1 MNNLSSFTKNTYAW
15 VILSFIF
22 ISGCSTT
29 IPDNLVPVSV
39 EQVEQAQAW
48 EMQGKLAVRTADDK
62 FSTNLYWLHTQTT
75 DELKLTTMLGTTVLS
90 LSSTDGDTL
99 LELDGKTYT
108 DNNAQ
113 RLLTRIT
120 GWTIPIDA
128 LPLWITGQL
137 SEGDEVI
144 SQDSLS
150 RPIQLLNSN
159 QLPAWKVDF
168 KSWQTQS
175 GAELPRLLD
184 INRSDIRLKIQV
196 SKWQALIPEKQVTT
210 NHPHST
216 ANESSL

>member
-62 FSTNLYWLHTQTT
+62 FSTNLYWLHTQTS

-90 LSSTDGDTL
+90 LSSTNGDTL
-99 LELDGKTYT
+99 LELDGKTYSDT
-108 DNNAQ
+108 NAQ
-113 RLLTRIT
+113 RLLARIT

-144 SQDSLS
+144 SQDSRY
-150 RPIQLLNSN
+150 RPIQLINSN

-168 KSWQTQS
+168 NSWQTQS

-184 INRSDIRLKIQV
+184 INRDDIRLKIQV
-196 SKWQALIPEKQVTT
+196 SKWQALAPEKQVMT
-210 NHPHST
+210 NYPHSI

>member
-1 MNNLSSFTKNTYAW
+1 MNNLSSFTKNTYVW

-48 EMQGKLAVRTADDK
+48 EMQGKLAVRTAEDK
-62 FSTNLYWLHTQTT
+62 FSTNLYWLHTQTS

-90 LSSTDGDTL
+90 LSSTAGDTL

-108 DNNAQ
+108 DTNAQ
-113 RLLTRIT
+113 RLLARIT

-137 SEGDEVI
+137 SEGDKVM
-144 SQDSLS
+144 SQDSLN
-150 RPIQLLNSN
+150 RPIKLINSN
-159 QLPAWKVDF
+159 QLPAWEVSF

-175 GAELPRLLD
+175 DAELPRLLE
-184 INRSDIRLKIQV
+184 INRDDIRLKIQV
-196 SKWQALIPEKQVTT
+196 SKWQALIPEKQIMT
-210 NHPHST
+210 NIPPPI

>member
-48 EMQGKLAVRTADDK
+48 EMQGKLAVRTPDDK
-62 FSTNLYWLHTQTT
+62 FTTNLYWLHTQTS

-90 LSSTDGDTL
+90 LTSNQGDTE

-108 DNNAQ
+108 DSNAQ

-120 GWTIPIDA
+120 GWTIPIEA

-137 SEGDEVI
+137 SEGDKLI
-144 SQDSLS
+144 SQDQHT
-150 RPIQLLNSN
+150 RPMHVVNSN
-159 QLPAWKVDF
+159 QLPAWNVYF

-175 GAELPRLLD
+175 NAKLPRLLEIKRDD
-184 INRSDIRLKIQV
+184 IQLRIQV
-196 SKWQALIPEKQVTT
+196 SKWQALGVESKAIT
-210 NHPHST
+210 NRPLSN
-216 ANESSL
+216 ANESTL

>member
-48 EMQGKLAVRTADDK
+48 EMQGKLAVRTAEDK
-62 FSTNLYWLHTQTT
+62 FSTNLYWLHTQTS

-90 LSSTDGDTL
+90 LSSTNGDTL

-108 DNNAQ
+108 DTNAQ

-137 SEGDEVI
+137 SDGDEVI
-144 SQDSLS
+144 SQDALN
-150 RPIQLLNSN
+150 RPIRLINSN

-168 KSWQTQS
+168 NSWQIQS

-184 INRSDIRLKIQV
+184 INRDDIRLKIQV
-196 SKWQALIPEKQVTT
+196 SKWQALIPEKQIMT
-210 NHPHST
+210 NHSHSI

>member
-39 EQVEQAQAW
+39 ERVEQAQAW

-62 FSTNLYWLHTQTT
+62 FSTNLYWLHTQLFN
-75 DELKLTTMLGTTVLS
+75 ELKLTTMLGTTVLS
-90 LSSTDGDTL
+90 LTSTMGDTV

-108 DNNAQ
+108 DTDAQ

-120 GWTIPIDA
+120 GWTIPIEA

-137 SEGDEVI
+137 SSGDELV
-144 SQDSLS
+144 SQDSLN
-150 RPIQLLNSN
+150 RPVSIVNAN
-159 QLPAWKVDF
+159 QLPPWKVDF

-184 INRSDIRLKIQV
+184 LKRDDIQLKIQI
-196 SKWQALIPEKQVTT
+196 SQWQALAPEDTAAT
-210 NHPHST
+210 NRPQP
-216 ANESSL
+216 NSSEPSL

>member
-39 EQVEQAQAW
+39 EQAEQAQAW

-62 FSTNLYWLHTQTT
+62 FSTNLYWLHTQTS
-75 DELKLTTMLGTTVLS
+75 DELTLTTMLGTTVLS
-90 LSSTDGDTL
+90 LSSTAGDTL

-108 DNNAQ
+108 DTNAQ
-113 RLLTRIT
+113 RLLARIT

-137 SEGDEVI
+137 SEGDKVM
-144 SQDSLS
+144 SQDSLN
-150 RPIQLLNSN
+150 RPIKLINLN
-159 QLPAWKVDF
+159 QRPAWEVSF

-175 GAELPRLLD
+175 GAELPRLLE
-184 INRSDIRLKIQV
+184 INRDDIRLKIQV
-196 SKWQALIPEKQVTT
+196 SKWQALLPEKQIVT
-210 NHPHST
+210 NQPNST

>member
-15 VILSFIF
+15 VILGIIC
-22 ISGCSTT
+22 ISGCATT
-29 IPDNLVPVSV
+29 IPDNLVAVSV
-39 EQVEQAQAW
+39 KQVQQAQAW
-48 EMQGKLAVRTADDK
+48 EMQGKLAIRTSDDK
-62 FSTNLYWLHTQTT
+62 FSTNLYWLHTQSSN
-75 DELKLTTMLGTTVLS
+75 ELKLTTMLGTTVLS
-90 LSSTDGDTL
+90 LKSAMGNTV

-108 DNNAQ
+108 DTDAQ

-137 SEGDEVI
+137 SRDDEVI
-144 SQDSLS
+144 SQDALN
-150 RPIQLLNSN
+150 RPISIVNTT

-184 INRSDIRLKIQV
+184 LKRDDIRLKIQI
-196 SKWQALIPEKQVTT
+196 SRWQALASEGASTT
-210 NHPHST
+210 N
-216 ANESSL
+216 SSQQNLSEPSL

>member
-39 EQVEQAQAW
+39 DQVEQAHAW

-62 FSTNLYWLHTQTT
+62 FSTNLYWLHTPFSN
-75 DELKLTTMLGTTVLS
+75 ELKLTTMLGTTVLS
-90 LSSTDGDTL
+90 LTSTMGNTI

-108 DNNAQ
+108 DTDAQ

-137 SEGDEVI
+137 SSGDEII
-144 SQDSLS
+144 SQDALNRPLSLVNATQ
-150 RPIQLLNSN
+150 P
-159 QLPAWKVDF
+159 PPWKVDF

-184 INRSDIRLKIQV
+184 LKRDDIQLKIQINQ
-196 SKWQALIPEKQVTT
+196 WQALAAEDAPAT
-210 NHPHST
+210 NRSQP
-216 ANESSL
+216 NSSEPSL